1 MGKMDNEAINSIKI
15 LALDMI
21 DKAQSGHPGIVLGA
35 APILYALYK
44 EHLDVVPSNSTWI
57 NRDRFVMSAGHG
69 SALLYSVLYHMGY
82 DIDIEELKHFRELNS
97 LLPGHPEYRVTPGV
111 DVSTGPLGEGVGMA
125 VGMALAERYLRTI
138 ANIEKK
144 DSKLIDYYT
153 YCLCG
158 DGDLMEGISY
168 EALSFAS
175 TQNLNKLIILYD
187 KNDVS
192 LDSSTDATFTEDV
205 FIRFEA
211 LDFNIIEVKNG
222 SDYKEISKAIK
233 SAKKSNRPSII
244 VCHTIIGED
253 SLLEGTNKVHGAPLT
268 SKDLKHVKEEL
279 DYHNEPFVIDDAVLK
294 YIQNDVNKRVS
305 KKYLAWQEE
314 YSNINTKENPGL
326 HALLNLLE
334 RNNFVIDFDDTKF
347 KISDEYRESLRDS
360 NHKIMNFISP
370 KNPFFLGGSADL
382 SSSCK
387 TNLDKSSMQTS
398 DNPVGKNIYFGVRE
412 HAMGA
417 ILNGMALANLK
428 VFGSTF
434 LSFSDYLKPAIRMSA
449 LMNLPVTYIFTH
461 DSVYVGCDGPTHEPV
476 EQLTM
481 LRTIPNF
488 LTFRPADINEI
499 MGSWEYI
506 LKNNCPTSLVIS
518 KEVRSKQK
526 NTNAKFVKYG
536 AYMVRKEKYHLDG
549 IIIATGQELEMAL
562 EISKDLFMLGI
573 DTRVVSMPCMEL
585 FLKQNPKYEEQ
596 LLPKDAPTFVIETG
610 SSLIWNRFASKPEYI
625 FGVNRFGMSGKTEE
639 VVKYLKIDK
648 NTILEKIAKFL
659 EKDDIIDI
667 I

>member
-1 MGKMDNEAINSIKI
+1 MSKLDVAAINSIKM

-21 DKAQSGHPGIVLGA
+21 DKAGSGHPGIVLGA
-35 APILYALYK
+35 ASIIYALYK
-44 EHLDVVPSNSTWI
+44 DHLEVVPSNPNWI

-69 SALLYSVLYHMGY
+69 SALLYSTLYHMGY
-82 DIDIEELKHFRELNS
+82 NIDMEELKHFRDLNS
-97 LLPGHPEYRVTPGV
+97 LTPGHPEAKVTPGV
-111 DVSTGPLGEGVGMA
+111 DASTGPLGQGIGTA
-125 VGMALAERYLRTI
+125 VGMALAERYLRSI
-138 ANIEKK
+138 VKIEDK
-144 DSKLIDYYT
+144 DSNLLDYYT

-175 TQNLNKLIILYD
+175 TQNLNKLILLYD
-187 KNDVS
+187 KNNVS
-192 LDSSTDATFTEDV
+192 LDSDTSNTFTEDIE
-205 FIRFEA
+205 IRFEA
-211 LDFNIIEVKNG
+211 LDFNIINVKDG

-233 SAKKSNRPSII
+233 QAKKSTRPSVII
-244 VCHTIIGED
+244 CNTIIGLD
-253 SLLEGTNKVHGAPLT
+253 SKFEGTNKVHGKVLEKSDLLNIRNKYKIEEEPFIVR
-268 SKDLKHVKEEL
+268 KDVL
-279 DYHNEPFVIDDAVLK
+279 DYLQNSVYERIENK
-294 YIQNDVNKRVS
+294 YSI
-305 KKYLAWQEE
+305 WQEE
-314 YSNINTKENPGL
+314 YASIKESQSNL
-326 HALLNLLE
+326 HALVNLLE
-334 RNNFVIDFDDTKF
+334 RNAFVIDFDDTKF
-347 KISDEYRESLRDS
+347 KISDEYEESLRDS

-370 KNPFFLGGSADL
+370 KSPFFLGGSADL

-387 TNLDKSSMQTS
+387 TNLEKSTIQSQ

-417 ILNGMALANLK
+417 ILNGMALSNLK

-434 LSFSDYLKPAIRMSA
+434 LSFSDYLKPAIRLSA

-461 DSVYVGCDGPTHEPV
+461 DSVYVGEDGPTHEPV

-488 LTFRPADINEI
+488 TVFRPADINEI

-506 LKNNCPTSLVIS
+506 LKNNCASSLIIS
-518 KEVRSKQK
+518 KEIRQKQK

-549 IIIATGQELEMAL
+549 IIIATGQELAMAL
-562 EISKDLFMLGI
+562 DISKELFTMGI
-573 DTRVVSMPCMEL
+573 DTRVVSMPSVEL

-596 LLPKDAPTFVIETG
+596 LLPKNVPTFVIEAG
-610 SSLIWNRFASKPEYI
+610 NSLIWNRFASQPDFI
-625 FGVNRFGMSGKTEE
+625 FGVNKFGISGKTED
-639 VVKYLKIDK
+639 VIKYLKIDK
-648 NTILEKIAKFL
+648 QAILEKIANFL
-659 EKDDIIDI
+659 KKDDIIDI